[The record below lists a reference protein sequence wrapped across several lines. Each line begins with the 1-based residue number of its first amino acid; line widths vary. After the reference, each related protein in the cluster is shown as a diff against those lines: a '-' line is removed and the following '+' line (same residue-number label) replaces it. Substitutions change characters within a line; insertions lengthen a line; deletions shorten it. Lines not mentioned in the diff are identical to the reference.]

1 VQGDDGSAYLDEK
14 ETQVL
19 LLAKQVEANDAQTC
33 GKQLRL
39 RNMIRVLYSLHAYVC
54 YHINLE
60 HQAISPHLPVA
71 ANLLIGDHV
80 LHHLLASGSSTSQV
94 MIYRPQEES

>member
-1 VQGDDGSAYLDEK
+1 MGRGCCSWFSWTRDAAAVTRLVTLWILIAAATVQGDEGSAYLDEK

-39 RNMIRVLYSLHAYVC
+39 HNMI
-54 YHINLE
+54 
-60 HQAISPHLPVA
+60 
-71 ANLLIGDHV
+71 
-80 LHHLLASGSSTSQV
+80 
-94 MIYRPQEES
+94 

>member
-1 VQGDDGSAYLDEK
+1 MGRGCRSWFSWTQDAAAVTRLVTLWILIAAAAVQGDEGRAYLDEK

-39 RNMIRVLYSLHAYVC
+39 HIMI
-54 YHINLE
+54 
-60 HQAISPHLPVA
+60 
-71 ANLLIGDHV
+71 
-80 LHHLLASGSSTSQV
+80 
-94 MIYRPQEES
+94 

>member
-1 VQGDDGSAYLDEK
+1 VTLSIAAAVQGDEGSAYLDEK

-39 RNMIRVLYSLHAYVC
+39 HNMI
-54 YHINLE
+54 
-60 HQAISPHLPVA
+60 
-71 ANLLIGDHV
+71 
-80 LHHLLASGSSTSQV
+80 
-94 MIYRPQEES
+94 

>member
-1 VQGDDGSAYLDEK
+1 VTLWILIAAATVQGDEGSAYLDEK

-39 RNMIRVLYSLHAYVC
+39 HNMI
-54 YHINLE
+54 
-60 HQAISPHLPVA
+60 
-71 ANLLIGDHV
+71 
-80 LHHLLASGSSTSQV
+80 
-94 MIYRPQEES
+94 

>member
-1 VQGDDGSAYLDEK
+1 MGRGCCSWFSWTQDAATVTLLVTLSIAAAVQGDEGSAYLDEK

-39 RNMIRVLYSLHAYVC
+39 HNMI
-54 YHINLE
+54 
-60 HQAISPHLPVA
+60 
-71 ANLLIGDHV
+71 
-80 LHHLLASGSSTSQV
+80 
-94 MIYRPQEES
+94 